1 MRGYVRTQGPEPAP
15 RAAPS
20 ALLPSGTRGAAR
32 TAGLLY
38 RSAPTRSPHT
48 GRAGA
53 ATAALRPRG
62 PGAAASGRSVS
73 LPPGERS
80 QRFSRFQ
87 GGEGKDGISPS
98 LERNRNHSKVKGKV
112 AFFFRVPRADRLL
125 NESPRP
131 AASGRLSARGS
142 HLPRARAMGKAES
155 LLSEL

>member
-1 MRGYVRTQGPEPAP
+1 MPGYVRTQGPEPAP

-20 ALLPSGTRGAAR
+20 APLPSGTRGAAR

-38 RSAPTRSPHT
+38 RTAPTRSPHT

-62 PGAAASGRSVS
+62 PGAASGRSVS

-112 AFFFRVPRADRLL
+112 AFFFFFPSS
-125 NESPRP
+125 ESGSIAERKPP
-131 AASGRLSARGS
+131 PGRLGPPLCSRLPLAEGS
-142 HLPRARAMGKAES
+142 GDGES
-155 LLSEL
+155 REPFV